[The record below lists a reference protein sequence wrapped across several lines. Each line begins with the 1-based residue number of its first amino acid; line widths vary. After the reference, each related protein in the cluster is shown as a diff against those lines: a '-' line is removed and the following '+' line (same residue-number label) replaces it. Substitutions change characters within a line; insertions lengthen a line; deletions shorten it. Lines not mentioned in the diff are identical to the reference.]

1 MRSLIR
7 WGLDNAAAMNV
18 LVAAVILFGA
28 FCFMKM
34 RRETFPEFELE
45 VVMVQVM
52 YPGATPD
59 DVESGICQKIEEAV
73 RAIDGIKKVTSIA
86 REGGGYVL
94 IELRNDV
101 RDIQKVVNE
110 IDREVQ
116 RIPSF
121 PDLAEDPEVQQI
133 VFRDAAIRVAVL
145 GPKSNQANAELQLRA
160 VVERVRDEL
169 LDLETV
175 STAEIMGAKP
185 YQIDVEISEEAL
197 RQHGLSLQQV
207 AAILRT
213 ENIELPGGQLKS
225 EGQEFL
231 LRAQNKGRIGD
242 EIRALPLIT
251 QPGGTVLTV
260 GDLGSVRDEFED
272 IPSISEVNG
281 RQAMVVS
288 VERTKQEDLLAM
300 TDQVK
305 EYVATATLPPGYSFQ
320 IFGDTSVDVRDRLN
334 LLVVNGLQ
342 GLALVFLLLAI
353 FLEMRLAFWVAMG
366 IPISILGAGIV
377 LTQADQTLNMIS
389 MFALLMTL
397 GIVVDDA
404 IVIGE
409 NIYVHRQMGKSLH
422 QAALDGTAEVMG
434 SVIGAVM
441 TTIIAFMPLFFVSGV
456 MGKFIA
462 VMPLAIISTL
472 VISLLEGA
480 FVLPCHLAH
489 ERNLFLR
496 LLEILLYPLRPFGIL
511 LKYINRLASAGIEWF
526 STRIYQ
532 PSLHYFLER
541 PLVAIA
547 IAIGLLVVTAG
558 MFRSGIVPLN
568 TFPKTDTNLLIATVR
583 FPDGSPLQFA
593 DAATKQIEKA
603 LWKVSRE
610 IGEEHAQQAG
620 IPAEQIYSQSPIGET
635 GPVKLSFRQVGST
648 TSIDGVSGTA
658 GASGA
663 HVGQMLV
670 ELYDSNVRTAHSE
683 EIITRWRNAVGEIP
697 GIDTLVF
704 SSADVGPGGR
714 PIEFK
719 LLAPSEHTEELKLAV
734 EAVKER
740 MASKYSGLFD
750 IRDDNT
756 PGKWEFQF
764 KVKDRALATGVTPT
778 TLGETVR
785 NAYYGAE
792 VMRLQR
798 GRHEVK
804 LMVRYPPEQRR
815 SLADFQEIRIQGVD
829 GVERPITELAEI
841 DIRRGFSEINRV
853 DQMRSITVTS
863 DVDEQRANAQLV
875 VQDLRTKELPGLLE
889 AYPNVRVRWEGQ
901 QAETQDSVNSLLI
914 GFVVAMIAMFVL
926 LVLQFQSYLQPF
938 LIMAI
943 IPFGLVG
950 AVWGH
955 AALGLELTLFSM
967 FGLVAL
973 TGVVVND
980 SIVLIDFINTE
991 VRNGMPI
998 RDALVQSGVRRLRPI
1013 MLTSVTTIAG
1023 LLPLMLERSFQAKLL
1038 IPMAVSLSCGLMAS
1052 TVLCLYL
1059 VPVFYQAYLGIVQR
1073 LERWFGVAEAPSSAP
1088 ETPAVANPFA

>member
-1 MRSLIR
+1 MRSIIR
-7 WGLDNAAAMNV
+7 WGLDNTAAMNV
-18 LVAAVILFGA
+18 IVAAVMLVGA
-28 FCFMKM
+28 YCFMTM

-59 DVESGICQKIEEAV
+59 DVESGICQKVEEAV

-94 IELRNDV
+94 VELRNDV

-133 VFRDAAIRVAVL
+133 IFRDAAIRVAVL
-145 GPKSNQANAELQLRA
+145 GPTSNQSNSELQLRS
-160 VVERVRDEL
+160 VTERVRDEL
-169 LDLETV
+169 LDLTTV

-185 YQIDVEISEEAL
+185 YQIDVEISEDTL
-197 RQHGLSLQQV
+197 RQHGMTLQQV
-207 AAILRT
+207 ANILRT

-231 LRAQNKGRIGD
+231 LRAQNKGRVGD
-242 EIRALPLIT
+242 EIRALPLIM

-260 GDLGSVRDEFED
+260 GDMGTVRDEFED
-272 IPSISEVNG
+272 IPAINEVNG
-281 RQAMVVS
+281 RPAMVVS

-300 TDQVK
+300 TDEVK
-305 EYVATATLPPGYSFQ
+305 QYVATATLPPGYSFQ
-320 IFGDTSVDVRDRLN
+320 IFGDTSVDVRDRMN
-334 LLVVNGLQ
+334 LLIINGLQ
-342 GLALVFLLLAI
+342 GLAVVFLLLAV

-366 IPISILGAGIV
+366 IPVSVLGAGIV

-422 QAALDGTAEVMG
+422 QAALDGTTEVMG
-434 SVIGAVM
+434 SVIGAVL

-462 VMPLAIISTL
+462 VMPLAIIATL

-496 LLEILLYPLRPFGIL
+496 ILEILAYPLRPFGL
-511 LKYINRLASAGIEWF
+511 MLKFANRWSNAGVDWF
-526 STRIYQ
+526 SNTIYR

-541 PLVAIA
+541 PAVAVA
-547 IAIGLLVVTAG
+547 LAVTALVITGG

-568 TFPKTDTNLLIATVR
+568 AFPKSDTNLLIATVR
-583 FPDGSPLQFA
+583 FPDGTPLPFA
-593 DAATKQIEKA
+593 DGATQQIEDA
-603 LWKVSRE
+603 LWRVSRE
-610 IGEEHAQQAG
+610 VGEQHAKEAG
-620 IPAEQIYSQSPIGET
+620 VAAEDIYTESPAGQT

-648 TSIDGVSGTA
+648 MSIDGVSGTA
-658 GASGA
+658 GASGG
-663 HVGQMLV
+663 HVGQLLV
-670 ELYDSNVRTAHSE
+670 ELYDSTVRTTHSE
-683 EIITRWRNAVGEIP
+683 ELLTRWRNAVGEIP
-697 GIDTLVF
+697 GVDALVF
-704 SSADVGPGGR
+704 STADVGPGGR

-719 LLAPSEHTEELKLAV
+719 LLAPAEYTEELKAAIEAAKAKLATFD
-734 EAVKER
+734 
-740 MASKYSGLFD
+740 GLFD

-764 KVKDRALATGVTPT
+764 NVKDRALATGVTPAM
-778 TLGETVR
+778 LGETVR

-815 SLADFQEIRIQGVD
+815 SLADFQEIRVRAAD
-829 GVERPITELAEI
+829 GVERPITELADVE
-841 DIRRGFSEINRV
+841 IRRGFSEINRV
-853 DQMRSITVTS
+853 DQMRSITITA
-863 DVDEQRANAQLV
+863 DVDEQRSNAQLV
-875 VQDLRTKELPGLLE
+875 VQELKRAGLADALTN
-889 AYPNVRVRWEGQ
+889 YPNVRVRWEGQ
-901 QAETQDSVNSLLI
+901 QAQTQDSINSLFV

-943 IPFGLVG
+943 IPFGIMG

-955 AALGLELTLFSM
+955 ALFGLELTLFSM

-980 SIVLIDFINTE
+980 SIVLIDFINGE
-991 VRNGMPI
+991 VRNGTPI
-998 RDALVQSGVRRLRPI
+998 REALVQSGQRRLRPI
-1013 MLTSVTTIAG
+1013 MLTSVTTIGG

-1038 IPMAVSLSCGLMAS
+1038 VPMAVSLSFGLMAS

-1059 VPVFYQAYLGIVQR
+1059 VPVSYKIYLSL
-1073 LERWFGVAEAPSSAP
+1073 LEFFERMLGSGTNRAPSTSR
-1088 ETPAVANPFA
+1088 PAVSVPNP